1 MLPGPLKDQSKTVTT
16 EPASDSPRSS
26 VWSRIR
32 NRFARQPAPTPSTI
46 NTKSNNPWIAGLC
59 SFAIHV
65 ALLLGLAIWTVS
77 GFKGNGGISLKDQ
90 SGEPS
95 VVDSVETLEMD
106 SGKSDGEESIA
117 SIDMTSISPAI
128 LESNAQPSMELETPS
143 TVAIESPTA
152 SLVQNAGVG
161 KVGGAFVVA
170 STEGRKKQNR
180 GTVGTRN
187 GATPASEAAVEA
199 ALAYLARHQRNN
211 GSWSTRFDFPPCQ
224 DECDHGGV
232 EKDPHEIAATGLAL
246 LCFLGAGNT
255 MQDGEYQEQVNRG
268 VYFLIQNLKIRYGR
282 GQWLTEVAAAE
293 MYEHGIATLA
303 LCEALQMTGDASI
316 KEYCQA
322 AINHIIYS
330 QHPDGGWDYHP
341 QGPGDLSIVGWQVMA
356 LKSAYGA
363 NLEVPPDT
371 IRSIDVFLKRHVRKE
386 FMFVYRNGLNPTD
399 SMTAIGTLMKLFR
412 GASKTDPTIIKAMEY
427 LANVGPSNKDVY
439 YNYYASQALF
449 HFGGKPWTVWNPQLR
464 EFLIRTQEQ
473 NGHMAGSWFF
483 SGDMSNEQAGRLY
496 VTAMAC
502 LSLEVYYR
510 YMPVYETTQDE
521 FKF

>member
-1 MLPGPLKDQSKTVTT
+1 M
-16 EPASDSPRSS
+16 
-26 VWSRIR
+26 
-32 NRFARQPAPTPSTI
+32 
-46 NTKSNNPWIAGLC
+46 
-59 SFAIHV
+59 
-65 ALLLGLAIWTVS
+65 AIWTVS

-90 SGEPS
+90 SGEPCNE
-95 VVDSVETLEMD
+95 DTIETIEIE
-106 SGKSDGEESIA
+106 SGGGEANEAIA
-117 SIDMTSISPAI
+117 SVDMTSISTDI
-128 LESNAQPSMELETPS
+128 LKTDAQPSMEMEIETNP
-143 TVAIESPTA
+143 VGAIASPTA
-152 SLVQNAGVG
+152 NLVQNAGVG
-161 KVGGAFVVA
+161 KIGGAFIVA

-180 GTVGTRN
+180 GTVGSRN

-211 GSWSTRFDFPPCQ
+211 GSWTTRFDFPPCQ

-232 EKDPHEIAATGLAL
+232 EKDPHDIAATGLAL
-246 LCFLGAGNT
+246 LCFMGAGNT

-268 VYFLIQNLKIRYGR
+268 VYFLVQNLKIRYGR
-282 GQWLTEVAAAE
+282 GTWLTEVAAAE

-303 LCEALQMTGDASI
+303 LCEALQMTSDASL

-356 LKSAYGA
+356 LKSAYSA

-371 IRSIDVFLKRHVRKE
+371 IRSIDVFLRRHVRKE

-412 GASKTDPTIIKAMEY
+412 GASKTDPNIIKAMEY
-427 LANVGPSNKDVY
+427 LANVGPSSKDVY

-449 HFGGKPWTVWNPQLR
+449 HFGGKPWTVWNPQMR

-510 YMPVYETTQDE
+510 YMPVYDSTQDE